1 MPHMPRLRV
10 VPLESIRRHEEVDP
24 LRVDRLRQR
33 IGTEGM
39 QVNPMVC
46 IAAPEGDDLVLLD
59 GATRTEAL
67 KDLGLDHAVVQMV
80 DEQTVS
86 LGTWHHVVRAAP
98 IDDFL
103 AAISEPSEMELTK
116 TEWPPTVHLNDGTN
130 YAVRGIGISPNAT
143 LAHLVKSYIGHWPVN
158 RSPEADLALA
168 SRSYGDWTALIEF
181 PTLTVEDVM
190 KAALSEDLLPAG
202 VTRFLVPD
210 RALRLNAPLS
220 LLDEEQP
227 VDQKQAALDAL
238 ISERARS
245 GRVRRYSEPVV
256 ILDD

>member
-33 IGTEGM
+33 MGTEGV

-46 IAAPEGDDLVLLD
+46 IAAPESDDVVLLD

-67 KDLGLDHAVVQMV
+67 KGIGLEHAVVQMV
-80 DEQTVS
+80 DEERVG

-103 AAISEPSEMELTK
+103 SAISDPSEMELTK
-116 TEWPPTVHLNDGTN
+116 AEWPPTIHLNDGREYT
-130 YAVRGIGISPNAT
+130 ARGIGISANAT

-168 SRSYGDWTALIEF
+168 ARSYSDWTALIEF
-181 PTLTVEDVM
+181 PTLTVDDVM

-202 VTRFLVPD
+202 VTRFLVPG
-210 RALRLNAPLS
+210 RALWLNMPLS
-220 LLDEEQP
+220 LLQGNETIDE
-227 VDQKQAALDAL
+227 KQAALEAL
-238 ISERARS
+238 ISERAAT
-245 GRVRRYSEPVV
+245 GRVRRYTEPVV

>member
-1 MPHMPRLRV
+1 MPRLRV

-33 IGTEGM
+33 IGTEGV

-46 IAAPEGDDLVLLD
+46 IAAPEGEDLVLLD

-67 KDLGLDHAVVQMV
+67 KGLGLEHGVVQMV
-80 DEQTVS
+80 DAEDVS
-86 LGTWHHVVRAAP
+86 LGAWHHVVRAAP

-103 AAISEPSEMELTK
+103 SAVSEPSEMELTK
-116 TEWPPTVHLNDGTN
+116 AEWPPTVHLNDGRE
-130 YAVRGIGISPNAT
+130 YAARGIGISPNAT

-158 RSPEADLALA
+158 RSPEADLTLA
-168 SRSYGDWTALIEF
+168 ARSYRDWTALIEF

-190 KAALSEDLLPAG
+190 RAALSEDLLPAG
-202 VTRFLVPD
+202 VTRFLVPG
-210 RALRLNAPLS
+210 RALWLNMPLS
-220 LLDEEQP
+220 LLQESDTI
-227 VDQKQAALDAL
+227 DQKQTALDTL
-238 ISERARS
+238 ISERAAS